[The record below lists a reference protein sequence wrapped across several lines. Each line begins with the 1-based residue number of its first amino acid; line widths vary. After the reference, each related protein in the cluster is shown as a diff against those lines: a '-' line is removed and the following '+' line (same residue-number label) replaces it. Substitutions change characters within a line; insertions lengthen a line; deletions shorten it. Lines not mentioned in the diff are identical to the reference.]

1 MVRKLIA
8 ALLVAALLLPCA
20 AFAGSLSSR
29 NQEFRIKADPA
40 LQVVDQEDRIDDA
53 MEQRI
58 IDAIDAIESKHQV
71 DLVVLVTSN
80 TPADYSDSLYRVRD
94 FADDFY
100 DYTGYGMGEDFS
112 GLLYLID
119 LNNRVQWISTGGV
132 MISYI
137 NDMREER
144 ILDAAEPYLKNNNW
158 GYAALAAMQQTGVFM
173 DQGQMKGTFIYD
185 EVTGKRLSGIYNP
198 LEPFEILLAA
208 IAGVA
213 VAAVI
218 VGAVSGSYSLKGRTY
233 AYELKKNSTA
243 EMLADEEQYLR
254 ESVTRRARSTDSVG
268 GSSSGGGRSFGSGSH
283 RSSSGRSHG
292 GGGRRF

>member
-112 GLLYLID
+112 GMLYLID

-158 GYAALAAMQQTGVFM
+158 GYAA
-173 DQGQMKGTFIYD
+173 
-185 EVTGKRLSGIYNP
+185 
-198 LEPFEILLAA
+198 LAA